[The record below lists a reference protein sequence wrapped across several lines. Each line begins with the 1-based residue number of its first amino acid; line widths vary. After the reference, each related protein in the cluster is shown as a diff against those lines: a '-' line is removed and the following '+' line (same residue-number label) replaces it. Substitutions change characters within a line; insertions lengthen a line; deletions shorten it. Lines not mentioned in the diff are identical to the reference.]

1 MVVFL
6 TSSPTGPLDN
16 SRFVDGVDEKNF
28 LIENLKKYWKDDMK
42 CLYITATPDD
52 FELNDRIR
60 QDMCGLFA
68 KSGFY
73 SSAFDVLDRRTGDF
87 QEEYLNCYD
96 MIFLG
101 GGHVPTQ
108 NAFFTDICLRGKI
121 KSFRGI
127 VLGISAGT
135 MNAADMVY
143 AQPEEPGEA
152 VNPDYVRFMPGLGLT
167 QINILPHYQMV
178 KNFELDGMRLYEEI
192 TYGDSFGNEF
202 LVLPDGS
209 YVLIESDEAV
219 IWGEAYFI
227 KDGEIRKI
235 CEDGK
240 QLRLAGIR

>member
-1 MVVFL
+1 MVIFL

-16 SRFVDGVDEKNF
+16 SRFVDGVDAKNY
-28 LIENLKKYWKDDMK
+28 LIENLSKYWKNDMK
-42 CLYITATPDD
+42 ALYITATPDD

-60 QDMCGLFA
+60 QDMAGLFT
-68 KSGFY
+68 KSGFPF
-73 SSAFDVLDRRTGDF
+73 SAFDVLDRRTGDF
-87 QEEYLNCYD
+87 PEEYLNCYD

-143 AQPEEPGEA
+143 AQPEEAGEA
-152 VNPDYVRFMPGLGLT
+152 VDPDYVRFMPGLGLT
-167 QINILPHYQMV
+167 KLNILPHYQMV
-178 KNFELDGMRLYEEI
+178 KDFELDGMRLYEEI
-192 TYGDSFGNEF
+192 TYGDSHGKEF

-209 YVLIESDEAV
+209 YVLIECGRAV
-219 IWGEAYFI
+219 IWGEAYLI
-227 KDGEIRKI
+227 KDGEIQKI
-235 CEDGK
+235 CEDGD
-240 QLRLAGIR
+240 RLQIE

>member
-16 SRFVDGVDEKNF
+16 SRFVDGVDEKNY

-60 QDMCGLFA
+60 GDMFRLFE
-68 KSGFY
+68 KSGFKT
-73 SSAFDVLDRRTGDF
+73 SAFDVLDRRTGNIP
-87 QEEYLNCYD
+87 EEYLNMYD
-96 MIFLG
+96 ALFLG

-121 KSFRGI
+121 KSFRGL

-143 AQPEEPGEA
+143 AQPEEAGEA
-152 VNPDYVRFMPGLGLT
+152 VDPNYVRFMPGLGLT
-167 QINILPHYQMV
+167 DINILPHYQMV
-178 KNFELDGMRLYEEI
+178 KDFELDGMRLYEEI
-192 TYGDSFGNEF
+192 TRGDSFGNEF

-209 YVLIESDEAV
+209 YVLIEGGKAALM
-219 IWGEAYFI
+219 GEAYEI
-227 KDGEIRKI
+227 AEGVLTQMCSDGETVEI
-235 CEDGK
+235 DN
-240 QLRLAGIR
+240 